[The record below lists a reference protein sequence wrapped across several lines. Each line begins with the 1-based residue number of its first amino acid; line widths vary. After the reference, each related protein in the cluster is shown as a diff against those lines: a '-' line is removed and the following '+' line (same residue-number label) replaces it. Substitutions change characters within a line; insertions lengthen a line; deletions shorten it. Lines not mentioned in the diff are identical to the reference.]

1 MQEHAIKARSYVIV
15 CVLLI
20 LLTFLTVGLS
30 FVQFEGRWH
39 IIIGLTIALCKAT
52 LVVLFFMH
60 VLISSRLTWIVIAVS
75 CFWLLLLLGL
85 TLADYVTRGMLPFT
99 PGH

>member
-1 MQEHAIKARSYVIV
+1 MTEPMIKTRTYVIV

-20 LLTFLTVGLS
+20 LLTFLTVGAS
-30 FVQFEGRWH
+30 FFHIEGRWH
-39 IIIGLTIALCKAT
+39 IIIGLTIAFCKAS

-60 VLISSRLTWIVIAVS
+60 VLISSRVTWIVILVS
-75 CFWLLLLLGL
+75 CFWLLLLLAL
-85 TLADYVTRGMLPFT
+85 TFTDYSTRDTIPFM